1 MDSTSC
7 LPRQV
12 GARPAAP
19 QRQRMLVHCR
29 AHQHAGALPR
39 ARRLAQQQRTALEV
53 SGCVCARGRAAPAHS
68 AGRGRPSQYPA
79 CQRARDRLDSGI
91 WAGRY
96 NRIRFW
102 VPAIYLH
109 TPRRC
114 RGAASERYIHTL
126 YRCKLQKVTK
136 LQRLQLQT
144 VAHLKPKATHGDT
157 CHMCKRVQQT
167 SMDMHVHMRVR
178 SDHITNALYK
188 KKTLLLA
195 RRQTKME

>member
-79 CQRARDRLDSGI
+79 CQRARDRLRRAAETMYFCLIKLLSKARTI
-91 WAGRY
+91 LKPRERPFRARVKCSSINSNLY
-96 NRIRFW
+96 LLPTLI
-102 VPAIYLH
+102 LH
-109 TPRRC
+109 TLHP
-114 RGAASERYIHTL
+114 YPMIPIPTN
-126 YRCKLQKVTK
+126 
-136 LQRLQLQT
+136 
-144 VAHLKPKATHGDT
+144 
-157 CHMCKRVQQT
+157 
-167 SMDMHVHMRVR
+167 MHNV
-178 SDHITNALYK
+178 
-188 KKTLLLA
+188 
-195 RRQTKME
+195 